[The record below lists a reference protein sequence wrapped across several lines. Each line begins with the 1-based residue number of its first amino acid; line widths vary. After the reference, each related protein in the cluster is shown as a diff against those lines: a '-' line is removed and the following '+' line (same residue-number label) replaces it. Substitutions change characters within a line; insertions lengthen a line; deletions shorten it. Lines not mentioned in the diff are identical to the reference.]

1 MIYNVFQNFFVRHE
15 RFSLY
20 GPRESAGGADTEL
33 IYNIYIYIIAIYN
46 IHIIYINC

>member
-1 MIYNVFQNFFVRHE
+1 MIYKCIPKFYVRHE
-15 RFSLY
+15 RVSFY

-46 IHIIYINC
+46 IHIIYIIC